1 MNFIYYL
8 NFNFFEEFFL
18 INRNLP
24 EPMTQNQH
32 INIESA
38 KDSIYEC
45 KYNILIYNPVQN
57 IRAILEKDSVGQ
69 EKVNK

>member
-1 MNFIYYL
+1 MNLIYYL
-8 NFNFFEEFFL
+8 NFYFFEEFFL

-38 KDSIYEC
+38 KNSIYEC
-45 KYNILIYNPVQN
+45 KYNILIYNPVQ
-57 IRAILEKDSVGQ
+57 I
-69 EKVNK
+69 